1 METRILHLVK
11 RQDETFD
18 YDDIVLVIRAV
29 DVMDMDNSEV
39 MSLFLKTMILGGMR
53 KAIVD
58 MEGLEFIDSSGIGVV
73 IETAKLLRHGRGDLA
88 LMRVPERIQT
98 IFQPIKLNRFVRI
111 FATEDEAV
119 AFFRLV

>member
-18 YDDIVLVIRAV
+18 YDDIVLVVRAA
-29 DVMDMDNSEV
+29 DVMDMDNAV
-39 MSLFLKTMILGGMR
+39 AMLIFLKTMIPGGMR
-53 KAIVD
+53 KVLVD

-73 IETAKLLRHGRGDLA
+73 IEATKLIRQGKGDLA

-98 IFQPIKLNRFVRI
+98 IFQPIRLNRFVRI
-111 FATEDEAV
+111 FSTEDEAA

>member
-11 RQDETFD
+11 RQDDTFD
-18 YDDIVLVIRAV
+18 YDDIVLVVRAA
-29 DVMDMDNSEV
+29 DVMDMDNAV
-39 MSLFLKTMILGGMR
+39 TMLIFLKTMIPGGMR
-53 KAIVD
+53 KVLVD

-73 IETAKLLRHGRGDLA
+73 IEATKLIRQGKGDLA

-98 IFQPIKLNRFVRI
+98 IFQPIRLNRFVRI
-111 FATEDEAV
+111 FATEDEAA